1 MKEVVFSF
9 FFLKDKIAFNK
20 KKKKWKKKLKL
31 AN

>member
-20 KKKKWKKKLKL
+20 KKKLKKKLKL